1 MRRGH
6 GIVLCGGGTGGHIM
20 PGLALAAACRALGAE
35 DVRWIG
41 DPDRLEAQLVPQANI
56 PLLPWGLSRPRLR
69 SPRWWMQAL
78 RRAWHCWRSMRTQPP
93 RVVVALGGYA
103 ALLPGLLAALQRR
116 PLVVLEQNAWP
127 GRTNRLLA
135 RVADVVVTQFAEV
148 ERHLPRAKARRL
160 GNPVRA
166 FPRRLRGQDPTI
178 TVLIM
183 GGSLS
188 ARSLNDA
195 VSASAPALSQI
206 GGVRI
211 IHLAGADDCQRMA
224 EVYAQHG
231 LDAQVHAFIQDMEPI
246 YAAADL
252 ALCRAGATTVAECC
266 SCGLGAIY
274 IPLPWAAEDHQT
286 ANARAVARVGGAV
299 VLPQDALNA
308 ASLRYLLTRL
318 LQDRSVLRRLGER
331 AASIDCPQAARRVA
345 LLCQAVVGHAKGASR
360 W

>member
-1 MRRGH
+1 
-6 GIVLCGGGTGGHIM
+6 M
-20 PGLALAAACRALGAE
+20 PGLALAAACRQLGAT

-41 DPDRLEAQLVPQANI
+41 DPDRLEAQLVPQADI

-69 SPRWWMQAL
+69 SPRWWLQAL
-78 RRAWHCWRSMRTQPP
+78 RRAWHCWRSMRAQPP

-103 ALLPGLLAALQRR
+103 ALLPGLLAALLRR

-135 RVADVVVTQFAEV
+135 RAADLVITQFAEV
-148 ERHLPRAKARRL
+148 ERHLPRGKVRQL
-160 GNPVRA
+160 GNPVRS
-166 FPRRLRGQDPTI
+166 FPRRLRGQGSTI
-178 TVLIM
+178 TVLVM

-195 VSASAPALSQI
+195 ISAAAPALAEI
-206 GGVRI
+206 ADLRI

-224 EVYAQHG
+224 AVYAQHG
-231 LDAQVHAFIQDMEPI
+231 LDAQVHAFIHDMEPI
-246 YAAADL
+246 SAAADL
-252 ALCRAGATTVAECC
+252 ALCRAGATSVAECC
-266 SCGLGAIY
+266 SCGLGAIF

-318 LQDRSVLRRLGER
+318 LQDRALLQRLGER
-331 AASIDCPQAARRVA
+331 AASIDRPQAARRVA
-345 LLCQAVVGHAKGASR
+345 LLCRDLAGQGQGAPR